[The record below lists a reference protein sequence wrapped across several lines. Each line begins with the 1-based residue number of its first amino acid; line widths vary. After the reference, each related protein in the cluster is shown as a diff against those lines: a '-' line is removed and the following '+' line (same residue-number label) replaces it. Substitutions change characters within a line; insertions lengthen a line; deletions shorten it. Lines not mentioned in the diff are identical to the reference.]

1 MPELPE
7 VETVKEILKTQVLN
21 NVILDAC
28 VFYDNLLENITVLDF
43 KKKVVNQKIIDITRK
58 GKYLIF
64 ILDRGS
70 LIVHLRMEGK
80 FFLKDLDSPRLVH
93 EHLEFVFKDFVLR
106 YHDTR
111 KFGRFV
117 YLDTNKIDEIF
128 EYKALKKLGND
139 GNLPQDFEEVYHK
152 IVRSNLPIK
161 TLLLDQSIIAGLG
174 NIYVDEVLYKSNIH
188 PLRIGKTI
196 SVEECEKIIKN
207 AKIVLDEAIKQGGTT
222 IRSYTSSLGVTG
234 RFQVMLGVHTREFEK
249 CNICGHIIKKI
260 VVGGRGTYFCPHCQ
274 KDLKDKHI
282 IGITGTIAS
291 GKTAL
296 TDFLTKLGYPVI
308 DADVINRE
316 LMNPEYKYY
325 DLIKDD
331 LKKYFNDCFVDNKID
346 RRLLRNLIFEN
357 QGLRTKLQDILY
369 PVIKKIIVK
378 EIEQYFCDIMNN
390 AKFIFVS
397 APLLLESNFD
407 ALCDEVIIVTSDKDV
422 QIDRLML
429 RDNISFDDAVK
440 AINLRYNLNKLINVA
455 KLHHFVPYVIDN
467 SKDLNNLE
475 NKGCEVLKQ
484 LEEKYVN

>member
-21 NVILDAC
+21 SPILD
-28 VFYDNLLENITVLDF
+28 VHIYYENLLENISINEF
-43 KKKVVNQKIIDITRK
+43 KQLVVNQKINDITRK

-80 FFLKDLDSPRLVH
+80 FFLKDINSPRLPH

-117 YLDTNKIDEIF
+117 YLETTYIDEITQ
-128 EYKALKKLGND
+128 YKALKKLGVD
-139 GNLPQDFEEVYHK
+139 GNLPQDFDYVYNQIK
-152 IVRSNLPIK
+152 RSNLPIK

-196 SVEECEKIIKN
+196 SNEECKRIIKN
-207 AKIVLDEAIKQGGTT
+207 SKIVLDEAIKQGGTT

-234 RFQVMLGVHTREFEK
+234 RFQVMLGVHTREFEN
-249 CNICGHIIKKI
+249 CGVCGHTIKKI
-260 VVGGRGTYFCPHCQ
+260 FVGSRGTYYCPHCQ
-274 KDLKDKHI
+274 KDLKEKHI
-282 IGITGTIAS
+282 IGITGTIGS

-296 TDFLTKLGYPVI
+296 TDYLKELGYPVI

-316 LMNPEYKYY
+316 LLNPNYKYY
-325 DLIKDD
+325 DLIKSD
-331 LKKYFNDCFVDNKID
+331 LMKYFNNCFVDEQID
-346 RRLLRNLIFEN
+346 RRLLRNVIFEN
-357 QGLRTKLQDILY
+357 QELRTKLQDILY

-397 APLLLESNFD
+397 APLLLESKFD
-407 ALCDEVIIVTSDKDV
+407 ELCDEVIIVTSDKDV
-422 QIDRLML
+422 QISRLMN
-429 RDNISFDDAVK
+429 RDNISYEEAVN
-440 AINLRYNLNKLINVA
+440 AINLRYNLNKLINIA
-455 KLHHFVPYVIDN
+455 KLHHFAPYIIDN
-467 SKDLNNLE
+467 SKDLENL
-475 NKGCEVLKQ
+475 KFKAREVLKQ
-484 LEEKYVN
+484 MEDQYVN